1 MIAVARALER
11 GELRGPAARLLS
23 AAWGLVA
30 AQRVVRPLPLPAGV
44 RVVTVGGATL
54 GGSGKT
60 PLAIACAL
68 ELAAQRGSEE
78 VAYVGHAYRGDPRRP
93 RVVSPHDDLREVGD
107 EALLAARAL
116 AAAGVPVVVAPRRA
130 DALAL
135 AAERARVVVVDGV
148 AQTRPVR
155 ASLALLAV
163 DAAEPWGRAR
173 AVPPSG
179 DLRAPR
185 PALLAACDSMVTV
198 GDDTRADARV
208 VSRGAWLGGSLL
220 RWEALRRCALAGL
233 RLGLLSALAR
243 PDRIVRGLA
252 SRGIALEATVRA
264 PDHGPF
270 DGAVRFS
277 RKRNVDL
284 WLASPKCALHI
295 ERIEL
300 ERLARR
306 ATVPLAKLDYRLVL
320 SPPLRAALANLDRRS
335 PEQ

>member
-11 GELRGPAARLLS
+11 GDLSGPAARVLS
-23 AAWGLVA
+23 SLWGLVA
-30 AQRVVRPLPLPAGV
+30 SRGVARPLLLPAGV

-68 ELAAQRGSEE
+68 ELAALRGGKD
-78 VAYVGHAYRGDPRRP
+78 VAFVGHAYRADPRRP
-93 RVVSPHDDLREVGD
+93 RVVSEHDDLREVGD

-116 AAAGVPVVVAPRRA
+116 ADAGVSVVVAPRRA
-130 DALAL
+130 DAVAL
-135 AAERARVVVVDGV
+135 AAERARVLVLDGV

-163 DAAEPWGRAR
+163 DAAEPWGRAQ
-173 AVPPSG
+173 AVPPAG

-185 PALLAACDSMVTV
+185 AALLAACDRVVTV
-198 GDDTRADARV
+198 GCDPAADARV

-220 RWEALRRCALAGL
+220 PWSALTGA

-243 PDRIVRGLA
+243 PDRIVRDLA
-252 SRGIALEATVRA
+252 GHRIALQAIVRA
-264 PDHGPF
+264 RDHGPF
-270 DGAVRFS
+270 GVFDAFE
-277 RKRNVDL
+277 RKATLVDL

-295 ERIEL
+295 EL
-300 ERLARR
+300 ERFAP
-306 ATVPLAKLDYRLVL
+306 APVAIVDYRPDRIVL
-320 SPPLRAALANLDRRS
+320 SPPIRSALARLDRRS
-335 PEQ
+335 REQ